1 MQRLQTQHI
10 FEESCRLI
18 PGGVNS
24 PIRACHELKM
34 LPLQVQ
40 KGSGEKIYDIDGNE
54 WIDYCMSW
62 GALPLGHAHPA
73 VVEAVQKQMALGS
86 SFGIPTPLEMNMAK
100 EVVSLMPWMEKIR
113 FVSSGTEAVM
123 SAIRL
128 SRAISG
134 KPCLVKFNGCYHG
147 HFDPLLIQAGSG
159 VTQLPQASSLG
170 ITKETIAHTISLPY
184 NDLEAVK
191 KIFQARSDIGVVIV
205 EPIAANMGLIP
216 GTCNFLDTLRE
227 ETKKSGAILIFD
239 EVISGFRV
247 GLQGAQGHFGIE
259 SDLTCL
265 GKIIGG
271 GLPAAAFGGKACFMD
286 FLAPLGGVYQ
296 AGTLSGNPLAMQAGL
311 ATLKEL
317 QKPSF
322 YADLQE
328 KADLLL
334 GPLQEWIHQ
343 NNAPLCLHRQ
353 GSLFTIFFGVKKVSS
368 KEDLAQLDASLFGK
382 FYEYLFA
389 RGIYFPPSQWEACFL
404 SSAHTKESLIYTR
417 DTILSFFEQNL
428 V

>member
-1 MQRLQTQHI
+1 MQRPQTQYI

-34 LPLQVQ
+34 LPLQIE
-40 KGSGEKIYDIDGNE
+40 KGSGEIIYDIDGNH

-62 GALPLGHAHPA
+62 GALPLGHAYPK

-86 SFGIPTPLEMNMAK
+86 SFGIPTPLEMQMAR
-100 EVVSLMPWMEKIR
+100 EIIALMPSIEKIR

-134 KPCLVKFNGCYHG
+134 KPCLIKFNGCYHG

-159 VTQLPQASSLG
+159 VTELANSSSLG
-170 ITKETIAHTISLPY
+170 VTKETIAHTISLPY
-184 NDLEAVK
+184 NDCESVKEA
-191 KIFQARSDIGVVIV
+191 FRLRSDIGVVIV
-205 EPIAANMGLIP
+205 EPMAANMGLIP
-216 GTCNFLDTLRE
+216 GTRAFLETLRE
-227 ETKKSGAILIFD
+227 ETKKAGALLIFD
-239 EVISGFRV
+239 EVITGFRI
-247 GLQGAQGHFGIE
+247 GLHGAQGHFGIDP
-259 SDLTCL
+259 DLTCL

-271 GLPAAAFGGKACFMD
+271 GLPAAAFGGKSCFMD

-311 ATLKEL
+311 ATLKQL
-317 QKPSF
+317 QTPSF
-322 YADLQE
+322 YSDLQE

-334 GPLQEWIHQ
+334 SPLQEWIDKK
-343 NNAPLCLHRQ
+343 NAPICLHRQ
-353 GSLFTIFFGVKKVSS
+353 GSLFTLFFGVRQATS
-368 KEDLAQLDASLFGK
+368 KEDLANLDAPLFRK
-382 FYEYLFA
+382 FYEYLFS

-404 SSAHTKESLIYTR
+404 SSAHTEKSLTYTR
-417 DTILSFFEQNL
+417 DSILAFFEANF
-428 V
+428 